1 MANQLETYIAKT
13 FSGLEGILLKELQ
26 QLGAQNCILLNR
38 SVQFEGNLAMMYRAN
53 YFCRTAIRILWLVKK
68 FTFENN
74 NQFYKEVFAVSS
86 EKFLKP
92 TGTLSIST
100 NTYNTIFKTPLFA
113 SMLAKDAIC
122 DRFRDLYNERPSVE
136 KNDPDVHYH
145 LHIFNNECHLF
156 LDSSGESLHKRG
168 YKIANHPA
176 PINEVVAAGMIQL
189 SGWNKDCDFI
199 DCMCGSGTIPIEAAM
214 IALNIPSGF
223 YRKHFGFMGWKTFDQ
238 ALWKQVKDEADIQD
252 DVAINFYGSD
262 VSPRMVE
269 IARTNIREARLEDF
283 IHIETKEIIESR
295 PERTPAFVMINPP
308 YGERLEVE
316 DIDQLYKKIGD
327 TFKTNYSDCQAFV
340 ISSDVQ
346 AMKNIGLKTSKRFT
360 LFNGP
365 LECKFWG
372 YDLYRGSKK
381 NEQMR

>member
-13 FSGLEGILLKELQ
+13 FSGLEGILLEELQ

-252 DVAINFYGSD
+252 DVAINFYGTD
-262 VSPRMVE
+262 VSPRMVD

-316 DIDQLYKKIGD
+316 DIDQLYKKIGN

>member
-1 MANQLETYIAKT
+1 MKNKTETYIAKT
-13 FSGLEGILLKELQ
+13 FNGLEGVLMEELQ
-26 QLGAQNCILLNR
+26 QLGAKNCILLNR
-38 SVQFEGNLAMMYRAN
+38 SVQFEGDMEMMYRAN
-53 YFCRTAIRILWLVKK
+53 YFCRTAIRVLWLVKK

-86 EKFLKP
+86 EKFLKS

-100 NTYNTIFKTPLFA
+100 NTYKTIFKTPLFA

-122 DRFRDLYNERPSVE
+122 DRFRELYNERPSVE
-136 KNDPDVHYH
+136 KYNPDVQFH

-176 PINEVVAAGMIQL
+176 PINEVVAAGMIKL
-189 SGWNKDCDFI
+189 SGWNQDCDFI

-223 YRKHFGFMGWKTFDQ
+223 YRKHFGFMGWKTYDH
-238 ALWKQVKDEADIQD
+238 ALWKQIQDEANIQE

-283 IHIETKEIIESR
+283 IHIETKEITESR

-316 DIDQLYKKIGD
+316 DIDQLYKKMGD
-327 TFKTNYSDCQAFV
+327 TFKTNYSNCQAFV

-381 NEQMR
+381 NEQLR

>member
-145 LHIFNNECHLF
+145 LHIFNYECHLF

-316 DIDQLYKKIGD
+316 DIDQLYKKIGN

-340 ISSDVQ
+340 ITSDVQ